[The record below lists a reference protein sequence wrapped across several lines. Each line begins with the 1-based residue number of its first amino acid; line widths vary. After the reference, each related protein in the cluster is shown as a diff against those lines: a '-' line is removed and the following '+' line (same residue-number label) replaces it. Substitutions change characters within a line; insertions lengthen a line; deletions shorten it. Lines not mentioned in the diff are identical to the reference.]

1 MPTVYEKRQDPEGLW
16 EIYDNESDE
25 TVTVDGIPL
34 AGLGEDEA
42 DEAIE
47 KLKRGELTSDN
58 IPETSPSGLPSTTNG
73 SGQI

>member
-1 MPTVYEKRQDPEGLW
+1 MPTNYDKRQDSEGLW
-16 EIYDNESDE
+16 EVYDNETDE
-25 TVTVDGIPL
+25 TVAVDGIPL

-58 IPETSPSGLPSTTNG
+58 ITETSPSGRPSTTDG